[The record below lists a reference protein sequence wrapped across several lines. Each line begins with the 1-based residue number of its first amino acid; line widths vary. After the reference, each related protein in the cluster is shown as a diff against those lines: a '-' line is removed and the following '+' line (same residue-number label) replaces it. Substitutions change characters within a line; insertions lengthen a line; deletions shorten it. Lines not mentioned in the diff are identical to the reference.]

1 MPAAPAR
8 PCAALTWRPPL
19 RPAPHRFVHDGLVH
33 RRFPVGPIADLPA
46 MKRIVV
52 AHQLHH
58 SEKYGGV
65 PFGMFL
71 GPQVR
76 RRRGGQVVGMGWRR
90 R

>member
-1 MPAAPAR
+1 
-8 PCAALTWRPPL
+8 
-19 RPAPHRFVHDGLVH
+19 VHDGLVH

-58 SEKYGGV
+58 SDKYKGV

-71 GPQVR
+71 GPQVGFVR
-76 RRRGGQVVGMGWRR
+76 LWCGGGWSTGAWELCLG
-90 R
+90 